1 MKKFIKN
8 NILGFI
14 LGILVASV
22 TTVLALDA
30 IVSKQV
36 TFSPEN
42 PDEWEAR
49 DVETALNDLYGF
61 ASTRKSM
68 QLVASNVRIYNG
80 EGIELD
86 THISDNNCLAV
97 KAGTDIEGYTV
108 KYQEP
113 LLWKISEVISLLG
126 VVTFIIFI
134 IRSKRKM

>member
-1 MKKFIKN
+1 MPN
-8 NILGFI
+8 SSP
-14 LGILVASV
+14 VTASEDWADWIYLPNGTEKQFLRDNSIV
-22 TTVLALDA
+22 EKTDEIVLPVLAYD
-30 IVSKQV
+30 
-36 TFSPEN
+36 
-42 PDEWEAR
+42 
-49 DVETALNDLYGF
+49 
-61 ASTRKSM
+61 
-68 QLVASNVRIYNG
+68 NVRIYNG